1 MKYEIQVNVIIDC
14 TLESPNEYRAKEI
27 VEKGIRTLESY
38 TDLTAEVIDIDFI
51 STRES
56 EGVVDLWEYRK
67 NRET

>member
-1 MKYEIQVNVIIDC
+1 MKYEIQVNVIIDY

-27 VEKGIRTLESY
+27 VEQGIRTLESY
-38 TDLTAEVIDIDFI
+38 TGLTAEVIDIDFI
-51 STRES
+51 STKES